1 MAHNKRSFNIQIFIT
16 KNILLKIRDVAVN
29 VFAKIYSKRS
39 SAHDRYIYT
48 RVYLRKYTTHTLAE
62 QLTFNVRIEWIFSPR
77 VVCLLCKR
85 AQCMCRAQHVSSTHT
100 HTQANGLKTTFAS
113 TLIGRWAQE
122 KVNGFDVLRRRVN
135 SRLKTN
141 NIRYGKASSRGSPRV
156 LCAVCCC
163 CWMRQL

>member
-16 KNILLKIRDVAVN
+16 KKNLLKIRDVAVK

-48 RVYLRKYTTHTLAE
+48 RVYLRKYTTHTLAD

-100 HTQANGLKTTFAS
+100 HASEWIENHVRFYIDRSLSARKGEWIRCFTEKSQFTTEDQQHTIWQS
-113 TLIGRWAQE
+113 IIER
-122 KVNGFDVLRRRVN
+122 
-135 SRLKTN
+135 
-141 NIRYGKASSRGSPRV
+141 
-156 LCAVCCC
+156 
-163 CWMRQL
+163 